1 MTVSAPAE
9 WVKSVSELRLPQR
22 ADLRLQALM
31 DVNNEGNLTERER
44 GELEELVDLSETLS
58 LVRMQALVLLGR
70 KPE

>member
-9 WVKSVSELRLPQR
+9 WVKSVRELRLPQR